1 MASHSGHIV
10 KHCYQH
16 SLNLQVGTQFFKAS
30 PVAGH
35 ITYIFTNLVAWL
47 IMTGIKESSGLSI
60 PDIMELLKDNTDYVL
75 NFVYHI

>member
-1 MASHSGHIV
+1 MASHSGHSV
-10 KHCYQH
+10 KHWYHQGFK
-16 SLNLQVGTQFFKAS
+16 LQVGSQFFKAS